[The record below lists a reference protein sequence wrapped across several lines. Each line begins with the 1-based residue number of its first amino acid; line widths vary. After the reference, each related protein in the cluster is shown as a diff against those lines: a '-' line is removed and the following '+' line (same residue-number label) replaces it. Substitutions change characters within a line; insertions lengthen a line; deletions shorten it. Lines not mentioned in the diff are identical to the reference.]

1 MNEQRQRIK
10 YVVVDFVAA
19 ALMWFIFNIIRFHEI
34 SGYCGFL
41 KFPAF
46 ITDSAVIKGQITV
59 PFFWLILSYYSG
71 YYNQP
76 LGKSR
81 LEECATT
88 FFTSLTGTLVFFFL
102 VILND
107 LPDNE
112 NIYYKLF
119 FALLFLWFVTI
130 YTSRLCITQAAVKKV
145 RRREWTVKALVIAKG
160 EKAEYM
166 TYLLKRPIDA
176 VAYSI
181 EGFVDPDHPGDL
193 TELIAEKQIS
203 VLIVSIDSEDDADL
217 LKVLHSLYQY
227 HLPIKIPLSNHKILT
242 GGLKTRS
249 ITGVPLIDLASNKF
263 SEAEKN
269 IKYSLDKIVSA
280 LLLVLL
286 SPLYVLLALLIKLSS
301 KGPVI
306 FKQERVGYRG
316 KVFKMYKFRTMVENA
331 EESGPM
337 LSSSNDHR
345 VTSLGRFMRKY
356 RLDELPQFWNTLK
369 GDMSLVGPRP
379 ERRHYVDQITQTAP
393 WFYLLQNIRPGVTS
407 WGMVKYG
414 YATTIEQIIERVEYD
429 IVYYENI
436 SLLIDFKILIYTIR
450 TIFMGKGI

>member
-10 YVVVDFVAA
+10 YIVGDFIAV
-19 ALMWFIFNIIRFHEI
+19 ALMWFIFNIIRLNDI
-34 SGYCGFL
+34 STCFDFSKL
-41 KFPAF
+41 TTF
-46 ITDSAVIKGQITV
+46 ITDSTVIKGQITV
-59 PFFWLILSYYSG
+59 PFCWVILSYYSG

-81 LEECATT
+81 LEECITT
-88 FFTSLTGTLVFFFL
+88 FFTSLTGTLVIFFL
-102 VILND
+102 VILNG
-107 LPDNE
+107 LSDNE
-112 NIYYKLF
+112 NIYNKLF
-119 FALLFLWFVTI
+119 FALFFLSFATV
-130 YTSRLCITQAAVKKV
+130 YASRLCITQAAAKRI
-145 RRREWTVKALVIAKG
+145 RRREWMVKSLVIAKG

-166 TYLLKRPIDA
+166 THLLKRPIDA

-181 EGFVDPDHPGDL
+181 EGFVDPDCPGDL

-203 VLIVSIDSEDDADL
+203 VLIVSIDSNDDADL
-217 LKVLHSLYQY
+217 LKMLHSLYQY

-242 GGLKTRS
+242 GGIKTRS

-269 IKYSLDKIVSA
+269 IKYSLDKIISA
-280 LLLVLL
+280 LLMALL
-286 SPLYVLLALLIKLSS
+286 SPLYVLLALQIKLSS

-316 KVFKMYKFRTMVENA
+316 KVFMMYKFRTMVENA

-337 LSSSNDHR
+337 LSSLDDCR
-345 VTSLGRFMRKY
+345 VTNFGHFMRKY
-356 RLDELPQFWNTLK
+356 RLDELPQFWNILK

-379 ERRHYVDQITQTAP
+379 ERKHYVDKIVQTAP

-414 YATTIEQIIERVEYD
+414 YATTIKQIIERVEYD
-429 IVYYENI
+429 IVYYENM
-436 SLLIDFKILIYTIR
+436 SLFIDFKILIYTIR
-450 TIFMGKGI
+450 TIFMGRGI